1 MAAKQS
7 LRDAMQEAR
16 SAVWSFHSNDERRC
30 SAPAKAL
37 PGSVSTHWPGLL
49 CCAPCKCATPSY
61 TSVMTVMFAMPIVA
75 VTIIVSVWAM
85 ILSFVTINIEQQVP
99 THIKVI
105 AIMAVPV
112 PTMKIIMSP
121 QPVRITVTVPDNVV
135 PIVTPVLTSVC

>member
-1 MAAKQS
+1 M
-7 LRDAMQEAR
+7 RITET
-16 SAVWSFHSNDERRC
+16 
-30 SAPAKAL
+30 
-37 PGSVSTHWPGLL
+37 GS
-49 CCAPCKCATPSY
+49 SY
-61 TSVMTVMFAMPIVA
+61 TSVMTVMFAVPIVA

-85 ILSFVTINIEQQVP
+85 ILSFVTINIEQPVP